1 MESLQNYNNRKTKS
15 PNNSFNQTI
24 VDLHPEDIYNFQS
37 LSTRL
42 SVVEKENEL
51 KKQKIITLE
60 KVYIVQI
67 MKNLKIAETIT
78 EVMADL
84 TNQENIFEGVKES
97 ITAINVEINGFK
109 NVDKS
114 NQINYAG
121 HTINYGKSPNIFT
134 SSDNQLS
141 YANIVK
147 NDQLFRKLPI
157 RKSKIR
163 SGKEMNVII
172 SGLE

>member
-1 MESLQNYNNRKTKS
+1 
-15 PNNSFNQTI
+15 
-24 VDLHPEDIYNFQS
+24 
-37 LSTRL
+37 
-42 SVVEKENEL
+42 
-51 KKQKIITLE
+51 
-60 KVYIVQI
+60 
-67 MKNLKIAETIT
+67 
-78 EVMADL
+78 MADL

-121 HTINYGKSPNIFT
+121 HTINYGKSPNIVT

-141 YANIVK
+141 HANIVK
-147 NDQLFRKLPI
+147 NDQLFRKLSI